1 MIENINWK
9 LSKDGIK
16 IVPIYMARLCIA
28 FIKRKARVQLMENVK
43 KKNIIKKIKVLLRKI
58 IKLKSYLC

>member
-43 KKNIIKKIKVLLRKI
+43 KKK
-58 IKLKSYLC
+58 YH